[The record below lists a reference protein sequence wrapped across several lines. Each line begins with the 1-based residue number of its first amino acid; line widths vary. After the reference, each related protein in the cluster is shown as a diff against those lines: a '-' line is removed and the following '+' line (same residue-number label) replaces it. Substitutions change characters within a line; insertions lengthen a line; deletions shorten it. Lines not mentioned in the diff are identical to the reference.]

1 MTRRRRFAIL
11 HEARWAASALRQ
23 YVSAHT
29 TRHPGADFMV
39 DVFRSLGF
47 EYLFANPSSSFG
59 SIHESVLRQG
69 NRAPEFI
76 TCAHEELAAAMADGY
91 YKISGT
97 PGLVCVHGTVGLQH
111 AAMAIY
117 NSYCDQIPVYMV
129 LGNTADAAKRRGRV
143 EWVHSAHD
151 PSALVRDFVKWA
163 DHPVSLTHF
172 AESAARAYEIA
183 MTPPRLPVALVVDS
197 VLQQTAQPSEP
208 GMRVPRVSVPKP
220 PHADPAGI
228 RDIARALVRADNPV
242 LVAGRA
248 ARSAVGLRLMVEL
261 AETVQAAV
269 IDEGWRLNFPTRHSL
284 NQSFNRA
291 AALSTADVVLGLE
304 PDDFFTAVHRLR
316 GQVNVLAQ
324 PLTPDGAKL
333 IRLGVWPLTP
343 RANYQTGQRR
353 LELDLDV
360 AGDAEASLPALIDAV
375 REEMNPERQRAA
387 DSRADQWADSSAQ
400 AHARLDAVQHAQ
412 WDARPVSTAR
422 LSAEIWRQIQH
433 EDWSLVSFT
442 RRVSDWPRRL
452 WDCTAHHHFIGG
464 PGGDGVGYT
473 APAAAGAAL
482 ANRRHGRLSVCIQPD
497 GDLLSSSS
505 VLWTLAHHRIPLLT
519 VMHNNRAYHEERLKL
534 RKLSKRYS
542 GDADPSRL
550 AIGTALDDPNIDFAG
565 LARSMGVEAEGP
577 ILDPE
582 HLAAALAR
590 GVAAVKEGRP
600 YLIDVVTQP
609 R

>member
-1 MTRRRRFAIL
+1 MLL
-11 HEARWAASALRQ
+11 HEVRWAASALRQ

-29 TRHPGADFMV
+29 TRHPGGDFMV

-91 YKISGT
+91 CKISGK

-111 AAMAIY
+111 AAMALY
-117 NSYCDQIPVYMV
+117 NSYCDQVPVYMV
-129 LGNTADAAKRRGRV
+129 LGNTADAAKRRGRA
-143 EWVHSAHD
+143 EWVHSARD
-151 PSALVRDFVKWA
+151 PAALVRDFVKWA
-163 DHPVSLTHF
+163 DHPASLTHF

-183 MTPPRLPVALVVDS
+183 MTPPRLPVVLVADS
-197 VLQQTAQPSEP
+197 VLQETAQASEP
-208 GMRVPRVSVPKP
+208 GMRVPRVSVTAP
-220 PHADPAGI
+220 PHADPAAL
-228 RDIARALVRADNPV
+228 REIARALATAENPV
-242 LVAGRA
+242 LIAGRA
-248 ARSAVGLRLMVEL
+248 VRSGDGLRLMVEL

-284 NQSFNRA
+284 NHSFNRA
-291 AALSTADVVLGLE
+291 AALAKADVVLGLE

-316 GQVNVLAQ
+316 GQVTVLTQ

-333 IRLGVWPLTP
+333 IRLGVSPLTP
-343 RANYQTGQRR
+343 RPNYQTGQRR

-360 AGDAEASLPALIDAV
+360 VGDAEASLPALIDAV
-375 REEMNPERQRAA
+375 RDEMNPDRARAA
-387 DSRADQWADSSAQ
+387 ASRAVHWADESAQ
-400 AHARLDAVQHAQ
+400 ARARFETAAQAQ

-452 WDCTAHHHFIGG
+452 WDCSAPHHFIGG

-482 ANRRHGRLSVCIQPD
+482 ANRRHGRVSVCIQPD

-505 VLWTLAHHRIPLLT
+505 ILWTLAHHRIPLLT
-519 VMHNNRAYHEERLKL
+519 VMHNNRAYHQERLKL
-534 RKLSKRYS
+534 RTLSRRYS
-542 GDADPSRL
+542 GEADPGRL
-550 AIGTALDDPNIDFAG
+550 AIGTALDDPNVDFAG

-577 ILDPE
+577 ILDPSD
-582 HLAAALAR
+582 LAAAIAR